1 MSSAGKTEAVGQAE
15 HVGFLLNGEPHQV
28 PEGTS
33 IAGLLEALG
42 LPSDR
47 VAVELEREIV
57 RQPRRETTV
66 INPGVSIEVVEF
78 VGGG

>member
-1 MSSAGKTEAVGQAE
+1 MSSAGKTETVGQAE
-15 HVGFLLNGEPHQV
+15 HVGFLLNGEPHRA

-33 IAGLLEALG
+33 IADLLETLG

-47 VAVELEREIV
+47 VAVELDREIV

-66 INPGVSIEVVEF
+66 INPGASIEVVEF

>member
-1 MSSAGKTEAVGQAE
+1 MSSGGNTEAVGQTA

-33 IAGLLEALG
+33 VAALLEGLG
-42 LPSDR
+42 LPADR
-47 VAVELEREIV
+47 VAVELDREIV
-57 RQPRRETTV
+57 RQPRREATV
-66 INPGVSIEVVEF
+66 INPGASIEVVEF